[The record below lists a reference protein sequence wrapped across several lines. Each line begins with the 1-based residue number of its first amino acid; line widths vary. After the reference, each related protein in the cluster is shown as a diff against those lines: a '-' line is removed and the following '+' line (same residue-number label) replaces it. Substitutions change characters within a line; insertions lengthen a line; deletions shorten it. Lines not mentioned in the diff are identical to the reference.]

1 MTLVEYF
8 PKLIDRT
15 IPVSVLQIPPRVF
28 LNWKNEGIIDLPIN
42 DSIGIDEK
50 RKTNRKWA
58 YLNMFDAL
66 WLLIVKELRAFNIDL
81 KTIRQLKDFLFD
93 IDNLIEELSIV
104 NIDEFRL
111 FFINQLPEEL
121 IENFNPEYIT
131 KEMILEY
138 LKTID
143 DDYKSFYTQLG
154 TIMSS
159 VLIFKQSPSI
169 QICRLPENNQ
179 LKFRVFMQEIVFDN
193 FDSKVV
199 FDDILFRFSNDFFI
213 NIPIKPLIEVMF
225 EDEVFEKHNINYNF
239 FNEKEK
245 KVLELLRDD
254 NYKEINIKKGTD
266 GLIHLESKSQLE
278 YKNEKAKE
286 IRKLMGLKEYDRI
299 ELIQR
304 NDKHIIINKTNRE
317 KL

>member
-1 MTLVEYF
+1 MTLLEYF
-8 PKLIDRT
+8 PRLIERT
-15 IPVSVLQIPPRVF
+15 IPISVLQIPPRVF

-42 DSIGIDEK
+42 HSNEINEK

-93 IDNLIEELSIV
+93 IDELIDELSIID
-104 NIDEFRL
+104 IDELRL

-121 IENFNPEYIT
+121 VDTINPEYIT
-131 KEMILEY
+131 KEIILEY
-138 LKTID
+138 FKTID
-143 DDYKSFYTQLG
+143 EDYKCFYTQLG
-154 TIMSS
+154 TIMTS

-169 QICRLPENNQ
+169 QICRLPQNDQ
-179 LKFRVFMQEIVFDN
+179 LKFKVFMQELVLSN
-193 FDSKVV
+193 FDTKVV
-199 FDDILFRFSNDFFI
+199 FDDILIRLSTDFFI
-213 NIPIKPLIEVMF
+213 SIPIKPLVEAIF

-239 FNEKEK
+239 FNEKEQ
-245 KVLELLRDD
+245 KVLELLRND
-254 NYKEINIKKGTD
+254 NYKEINIKKGSD

-286 IRKLMGLKEYDRI
+286 IRKVMGLKDYDRI

-317 KL
+317 RL